1 MSGLTPASR
10 WALFCGNFF
19 IGCGVMVVNGA
30 LNDIVQDLHMS
41 VAQGGQMI
49 AWSAVMMGVGAPV
62 LATLLSRMERRL
74 LLTLAMLWYAI
85 GHALCALAPDATAL
99 LGLRMATVLSAALF
113 TPQAAATVNHLATP
127 AQRASSV
134 TFVFGGWAL
143 ATVLGVPLS
152 AWVGERLGWRV
163 AMGGVSLGALLSAL
177 WVWRALPRQISLP
190 PLTLQSWRQIAASP
204 AMLGVVL
211 VSCLQ
216 SAAQV
221 SVLAYMAPY
230 LRQVHQ
236 ASAEWIGLTLA
247 YFGVMALMGN
257 ALLNR
262 FIDRLGP
269 ARSVAMALGLMGL
282 SMLLWPLGVQL
293 WALWLVCLPW
303 ALSAFAVNSAQ
314 QARLGQMSPALASAL
329 LALNTSA
336 IYSGHAL
343 GAGGGSW
350 ALSQGAGFAALH
362 WLALGWLTLA
372 GLTSLWAARQRPRCM
387 PQ

>member
-85 GHALCALAPDATAL
+85 GHALCALAPDASSL

-247 YFGVMALMGN
+247 WFGVMALVGN

-262 FIDRLGP
+262 VIDQLGP
-269 ARSVAMALGLMGL
+269 ARCVAIALGMMGV

-293 WALWLVCLPW
+293 WLLWLVCLPW

-314 QARLGQMSPALASAL
+314 QARLGQMSPALATAL

-350 ALSQGAGFAALH
+350 ALGHSAGFAALH
-362 WLALGWLTLA
+362 WLALGWLALA
-372 GLTSLWAARQRPRCM
+372 VLTSIWAARQRPR
-387 PQ
+387 